1 MKVISVIVIILLGV
15 FFTKAT
21 ETNDEDVNSPLVSY
35 LLAKIQ
41 RLESKLSANTNNRY
55 TRQVEQ
61 KRSVVANETAVKDD
75 NSAEKCSPNTVTYI
89 RWGNSTCEYGAD
101 TMYSGFAGGGHYS
114 HKGSPANML
123 CLPPDPQY
131 YSRTSSGSQ
140 YIYGVEYEIGGVNSH
155 ADERN
160 MPCALCKV
168 TGRSTTVMIPSH
180 YECPVGWRKEY
191 NGYIMAGH
199 HSGEGS
205 SMYNCIDKSLEQIPG
220 SGGND
225 NPHRLYTIRAECGY
239 YIPCSSTE
247 LTCVVCSY

>member
-1 MKVISVIVIILLGV
+1 MKN
-15 FFTKAT
+15 K
-21 ETNDEDVNSPLVSY
+21 D
-35 LLAKIQ
+35 
-41 RLESKLSANTNNRY
+41 SK
-55 TRQVEQ
+55 
-61 KRSVVANETAVKDD
+61 
-75 NSAEKCSPNTVTYI
+75 EKCSPNVVTYI
-89 RWGNSTCEYGAD
+89 KWGNSTCEYGAD
-101 TMYSGFAGGGHYS
+101 TIYSGYAGGGYYN

-131 YSRTSSGSQ
+131 YSRSSTGSQ

-155 ADERN
+155 ANERN

-180 YECPVGWRKEY
+180 YECPQGWRKEY
-191 NGYIMAGH
+191 SGYIMAGYH
-199 HSGEGS
+199 GNDGS

-220 SGGND
+220 SGGD
-225 NPHRLYTIRAECGY
+225 NHGHELYTVRAQCGY